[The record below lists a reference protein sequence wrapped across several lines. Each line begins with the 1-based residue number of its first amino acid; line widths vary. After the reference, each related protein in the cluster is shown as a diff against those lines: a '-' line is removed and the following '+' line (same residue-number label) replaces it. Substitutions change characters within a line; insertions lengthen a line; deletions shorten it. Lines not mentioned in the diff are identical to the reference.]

1 MQQLIK
7 HSRPFSWVIALFVMS
22 VFFVAC
28 NGEEAKKE
36 EPKVEPAATQ
46 VAPTVPDT
54 MKKTTTD
61 SLPPID
67 KKAGPRPETGGT
79 K

>member
-54 MKKTTTD
+54 MKKATTQGQGQKQAV
-61 SLPPID
+61 LNKICL
-67 KKAGPRPETGGT
+67 
-79 K
+79 